1 MGYSFEFNQRTSE
14 SQGIYVQS
22 RPEMPGKKKKL
33 SFLEIGGRDEDAFRW
48 KQYLRK
54 LRDYIGM
61 LLSDRTG

>member
-14 SQGIYVQS
+14 SAGIHVS
-22 RPEMPGKKKKL
+22 PARKCRGKRRNFLFLKL
-33 SFLEIGGRDEDAFRW
+33 EAGTKSFRW